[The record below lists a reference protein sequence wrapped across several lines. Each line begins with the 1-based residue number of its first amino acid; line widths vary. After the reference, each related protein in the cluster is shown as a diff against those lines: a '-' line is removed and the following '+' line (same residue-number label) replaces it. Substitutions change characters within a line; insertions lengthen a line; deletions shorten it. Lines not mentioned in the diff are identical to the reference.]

1 MPVGHSAIPY
11 VSYQQK
17 VFQPKPRVRSFNLSR
32 EKQANAIAAESKRTR
47 LWQDL
52 KEHWRAQEELAEEL
66 AKTHGKSVKWM
77 KEAVLRVGKYG
88 STQRKV
94 APHNAWLHAKSLE
107 VNATGSWRDV
117 PEEEMAKMIR
127 SLEAKRALVKK
138 GIRAK
143 PLSQMATVRQVHQRI
158 ENDLLALGQS
168 CKTSSLCVTVHT
180 APHHLNEPLY
190 AVDEIGKDFIETV
203 LGWDMNEFC
212 LKYESFALFRIKG
225 IAMNGNDRA
234 VMIRRRIRGS
244 VVRGLWEI
252 TGNPALDMSWKNYEE
267 NIVDQY
273 RVVLDGWPSSV
284 FDPAKL
290 GYKGLQTILDV
301 LEDRSCKWCRLTDD
315 EFTACKNNIAANGG
329 IKKLARKERSD
340 KGKSR
345 GSYKGKG
352 GRKSWKSDSSE
363 EEESSSNED

>member
-1 MPVGHSAIPY
+1 MARCARGGDGKDDKVIRGKACIGEEGHQSQASFADGNRPSSPSKDRERSSRTWPILQDI
-11 VSYQQK
+11 VS
-17 VFQPKPRVRSFNLSR
+17 R
-32 EKQANAIAAESKRTR
+32 
-47 LWQDL
+47 
-52 KEHWRAQEELAEEL
+52 
-66 AKTHGKSVKWM
+66 
-77 KEAVLRVGKYG
+77 
-88 STQRKV
+88 
-94 APHNAWLHAKSLE
+94 
-107 VNATGSWRDV
+107 
-117 PEEEMAKMIR
+117 
-127 SLEAKRALVKK
+127 
-138 GIRAK
+138 
-143 PLSQMATVRQVHQRI
+143 
-158 ENDLLALGQS
+158 
-168 CKTSSLCVTVHT
+168 VTVHT

-244 VVRGLWEI
+244 VVRGLREI

-290 GYKGLQTILDV
+290 GYKGLQTILDE

-315 EFTACKNNIAANGG
+315 EFTARGKNN
-329 IKKLARKERSD
+329 KLKPMPQV
-340 KGKSR
+340 
-345 GSYKGKG
+345 
-352 GRKSWKSDSSE
+352 
-363 EEESSSNED
+363 

>member
-1 MPVGHSAIPY
+1 
-11 VSYQQK
+11 
-17 VFQPKPRVRSFNLSR
+17 
-32 EKQANAIAAESKRTR
+32 
-47 LWQDL
+47 
-52 KEHWRAQEELAEEL
+52 
-66 AKTHGKSVKWM
+66 
-77 KEAVLRVGKYG
+77 
-88 STQRKV
+88 
-94 APHNAWLHAKSLE
+94 
-107 VNATGSWRDV
+107 
-117 PEEEMAKMIR
+117 MAKMIR

-158 ENDLLALGQS
+158 ENDLLTLGQS
-168 CKTSSLCVTVHT
+168 CKTSSLCD
-180 APHHLNEPLY
+180 
-190 AVDEIGKDFIETV
+190 VDEIGKDFIETV

-290 GYKGLQTILDV
+290 GYKGLQTILDA

-315 EFTACKNNIAANGG
+315 EFTARKNNIAANGG

-352 GRKSWKSDSSE
+352 GRKSRKSDSSE